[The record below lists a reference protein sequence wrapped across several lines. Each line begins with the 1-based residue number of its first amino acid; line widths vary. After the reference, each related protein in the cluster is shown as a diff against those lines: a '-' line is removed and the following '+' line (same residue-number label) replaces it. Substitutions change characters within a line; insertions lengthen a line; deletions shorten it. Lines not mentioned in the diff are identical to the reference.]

1 MAYDY
6 VTANNIQTDIIT
18 MQIEHIKKLSL
29 IGTNPQEYS
38 IKTAAIY
45 QTRKHQDLKF
55 KIN

>member
-29 IGTNPQEYS
+29 IGTNLKNIQSKQSSYR
-38 IKTAAIY
+38 IDA
-45 QTRKHQDLKF
+45 QTSGF
-55 KIN
+55 KI